1 MLEFIAI
8 VAIGVCGAKVLE
20 KINNE
25 AENNEIEKERLRK
38 SKKNIWESDVPPR
51 TEKERLEQEN
61 RRLEYQMAI
70 LNAKNI
76 KNSKKNNLPWNKI

>member
-8 VAIGVCGAKVLE
+8 VAVGVFGAKVLE

-38 SKKNIWESDVPPR
+38 SKKNIWESDIPPR
-51 TEKERLEQEN
+51 NEKERLEQEN
-61 RRLEYQMAI
+61 RRLEYYMAI
-70 LNAKNI
+70 RKYCEYNKTRHD
-76 KNSKKNNLPWNKI
+76 NLWKI